1 MKYSMVAINVKND
14 LVDGEEAV
22 RVRRALVAYE
32 GKTAPVFGSMG
43 YKNTRF
49 VAADPY
55 FSEKGKSHVYQ
66 FFDDGYSLV
75 STEDEGDAVLKGKK
89 RAYHCYI
96 PEALGAMQYLAATE
110 FEADSDEAAIEAFNA
125 RKELR

>member
-14 LVDGEEAV
+14 LVDDEEAV
-22 RVRRALVAYE
+22 RVRRALIAYE
-32 GKTAPVFGSMG
+32 GKTAPVFGSMS
-43 YKNTRF
+43 YKGTRF
-49 VAADPY
+49 VTADPY

-66 FFDDGYSLV
+66 FSDDGYSLI
-75 STEDEGDAVLKGKK
+75 STEDDGDAVLKGKK

-96 PEALGAMQYLAATE
+96 PEALGDMQYLAAVE
-110 FEADSDEAAIEAFNA
+110 FEADSDAKAIEAFDA